1 MTTTIDDNGFQR
13 DRYQDVR
20 DGLSTS
26 WLDYFPGRRTD
37 EQSVNGRIISIQADL
52 EDNTNGK
59 IQTTLDA
66 FSPYAARGN
75 LLSRLAPLMA
85 KRRRES
91 VRSTVTLT
99 VTADINGATIV
110 AGSIVKQTVGS
121 ARFQTLVDVIV
132 APSSSASVAAQSV
145 DEGSIE
151 ANAGSL
157 DSIVTP
163 VFGWVSVTNADAA
176 SIGRARESDGQL
188 RFRMLKTSAAQVG
201 TPEGIDTAL
210 SEVQGVDYSR
220 VLENKEDVVNGI
232 GMPPH
237 SVFPIVDGGADLDI
251 ANALLRTV
259 AAGIDY
265 TDDTDVPAA
274 YWTSVV
280 VQNPASGQ
288 NVTVWFARPTN
299 TNAAVVVTIE
309 TDSEFPSDGVARI
322 KAAIIAFT
330 NTVQVGSTLFA
341 SRLYTP
347 VNTVP
352 GIDINSLTIDA
363 TDRIVLSAFERIVLT
378 DSDITVTI
386 V

>member
-1 MTTTIDDNGFQR
+1 MTTTIDDTGFSR

-20 DGLSTS
+20 DDLSTQ
-26 WLDYFPGRRTD
+26 WDGYFPGRRTD

-59 IQTTLDA
+59 VQTVLDA
-66 FSPYAARGN
+66 FSPYSARGN

-91 VRSTVTLT
+91 VLSTVTLT
-99 VTADINGATIV
+99 VTADINGATIP
-110 AGSIVKQTVGS
+110 AGSIVKQLVGS
-121 ARFQTLVDVIV
+121 ARFQTIAEVIV
-132 APSSSASVAAQSV
+132 APSGSASVAAQSIDV
-145 DEGSIE
+145 GSIE
-151 ANAGSL
+151 AAAGTL
-157 DSIVTP
+157 TSIVTP
-163 VFGWVSVTNADAA
+163 VFGWATATNADAA
-176 SIGRARESDGQL
+176 SIGRPRETDGQL

-201 TPEGIDTAL
+201 TPEGIDTAI

-220 VLENKEDVVNGI
+220 VLENKTDAVNSI

-237 SVFPIVDGGADLDI
+237 SVFPIVDGGADADI

-265 TDDTDVPAA
+265 TDDTDVPTAD
-274 YWTSVV
+274 WTSVV

-288 NVTVWFARPTN
+288 DVTIWFARPTN
-299 TNAAVVVTIE
+299 TNAAIVVTIE
-309 TDSEFPSDGVARI
+309 TDSEFPADGVARI

-330 NTVQVGSTLFA
+330 DAVQVGSTLFA

-347 VNTVP
+347 VNTIP

-363 TDRIVLSAFERIVLT
+363 TDRIVLNAFERLKLV
-378 DSDITVTI
+378 DADITVTI